1 MGMALKIKTI
11 LLEKDMSIKELG
23 EKIGDKGSNLYGK
36 LDRDNLTEKE
46 LIKIADALNC
56 DFDGVFT
63 YRDTGKKI

>member
-11 LLEKDMSIKELG
+11 LLERNMSIKELS

-46 LIKIADALNC
+46 LVKIADALNC

-63 YRDTGKKI
+63 YRDSGKKI